1 MYSLSKVSS
10 LFTFRRHCIQLAA
23 FVFTHQLLVCLCT
36 ACLIVASNT
45 VNLHHPFEF
54 YLDRRRSQQEDEVD
68 GAESDEDA
76 KQETKRKR
84 GPGKKLM
91 QKLVEERRQEPTTK
105 AVVPAG

>member
-1 MYSLSKVSS
+1 MPFYSARRFCVHTSIACLFVYSL
-10 LFTFRRHCIQLAA
+10 LDC
-23 FVFTHQLLVCLCT
+23 
-36 ACLIVASNT
+36 SNT

-84 GPGKKLM
+84 GLGKKKM
-91 QKLVEERRQEPTTK
+91 VQKLAEERRQEPTTK
-105 AVVPAG
+105 AVIPAG